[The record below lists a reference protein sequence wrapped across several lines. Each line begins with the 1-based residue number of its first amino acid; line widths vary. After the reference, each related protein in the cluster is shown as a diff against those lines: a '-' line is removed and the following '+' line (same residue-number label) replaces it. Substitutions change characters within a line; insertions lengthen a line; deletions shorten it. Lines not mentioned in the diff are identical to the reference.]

1 MPRLL
6 SGRVGVTSF
15 SGLSTSRNQYTNG
28 AQKSFLSLAEAEPN
42 LGLSP
47 NNDYVLFGDSDG
59 TRRWG
64 AITPAGAVEGITV
77 QDEGVTPVGFAG
89 SITIMN
95 FQGVGVTAIQSK
107 MVQGTATVGI
117 TTVIIDPTD
126 DIGIGTAIPGAEG
139 ILEYLNSNVGLSKT
153 ITLDQ
158 GNMPN
163 SHRAWTIYPELDI
176 NPGGDLIIG
185 DGKIFTVDILNL
197 ESL

>member
-15 SGLSTSRNQYTNG
+15 AGLSTSRNQYTNG

-47 NNDYVLFGDSDG
+47 NNDYVLYGDADG

-64 AITPAGAVEGITV
+64 AITPQGAVDGITV

-107 MVQGTATVGI
+107 MVQGSATVGI
-117 TTVIIDPTD
+117 ATIIVDPTD
-126 DIGIGTAIPGAEG
+126 DIGIGTNIPGAEG
-139 ILEYLNSNVGLSKT
+139 IIEYLNTNVGLSNT

-158 GNMPN
+158 ANMPN
-163 SHRAWTIYPELDI
+163 AMRAWTIYPELDI
-176 NPGGDLIIG
+176 NPGAELIIG
-185 DGKIFTVDILNL
+185 DGKVFTVDILNL